1 MSIPALFFLS
11 FVLGLTGAMSPGP
24 FLSYAIA
31 ESARRGRR
39 VGPQLVAGHA
49 VPELAIM
56 LLITLGLG
64 GLLMR
69 KPILAVISF
78 VGGVL
83 LIYMGMGALRG
94 LRGYTLGAASTPRA
108 PRRLHPT
115 LSGIILSL
123 SNPYWFI
130 WWFSVAI
137 GYVMLAKSL
146 GLTAL
151 VTFFTGHISADL
163 AWYTFVSCGAHFGGR
178 RAGAKALKLV
188 LFVCNLFLIFFGAYF
203 LINGFRLLQ

>member
-49 VPELAIM
+49 LPELAIM

-64 GLLMR
+64 GLLAR

-83 LIYMGMGALRG
+83 LIYMGIGALRG
-94 LRGYTLGAASTPRA
+94 LKGYTLGAASA
-108 PRRLHPT
+108 PKGARLHPT

-151 VTFFTGHISADL
+151 IAFFAGHISADL
-163 AWYTFVSCGAHFGGR
+163 AWYTFVSFGTHFGGR
-178 RAGAKALKLV
+178 RAGTKILKVV
-188 LFVCNLFLIFFGAYF
+188 LLVCNLFLIFFGAYF
-203 LINGFRLLQ
+203 LINGFRLL

>member
-49 VPELAIM
+49 VPELALM
-56 LLITLGLG
+56 LLIVLGLG
-64 GLLMR
+64 GLLTR
-69 KPILAVISF
+69 KPFLAVISF
-78 VGGVL
+78 VGGAL
-83 LIYMGMGALRG
+83 LVYMGIGAIRG
-94 LRGYTLGAASTPRA
+94 LKGYALGAAASTPRGTH
-108 PRRLHPT
+108 LHPT
-115 LSGIILSL
+115 LSGIVLSL
-123 SNPYWFI
+123 SNPYLFI

-146 GLTAL
+146 GLSAL
-151 VTFFTGHISADL
+151 IAFFIGHISADL
-163 AWYTFVSCGAHFGGR
+163 AWYTFVSFGAHFGGKR
-178 RAGAKALKLV
+178 IGTRVLKIV
-188 LFVCNLFLIFFGAYF
+188 LLACNLFLIFFGAYF
-203 LINGFRLLQ
+203 LINGFRML

>member
-11 FVLGLTGAMSPGP
+11 FLLGLTGAMSPGP

-83 LIYMGMGALRG
+83 LIYMGIGALRG
-94 LRGYTLGAASTPRA
+94 LKGYALGRASAPEGPR
-108 PRRLHPT
+108 PLHPT

-146 GLTAL
+146 GLAAL
-151 VTFFTGHISADL
+151 IAFFTGHISADL
-163 AWYTFVSCGAHFGGR
+163 AWFTFVSFGAHFGSK
-178 RAGAKALKLV
+178 RAGTRVLKGVLV
-188 LFVCNLFLIFFGAYF
+188 ICNLFLIIFGAYF
-203 LINGFRLLQ
+203 LINGFRLL